1 MTRRVTLREAARVL
15 GISKEAV
22 RKRVKRETLAH
33 EKKDG
38 VVYVFLPD
46 GNVYL
51 PAGGDA
57 GTDTGTA
64 AGGDAPDQQSEKSSA
79 QNAHFADEDEE
90 PGQNSGPVSEPED
103 DRDERIAELQETVRD
118 LRGRLD
124 RAEESIRDHID
135 HAEEANRENRRIIAA
150 LLERLP
156 PQLEA
161 PREPR
166 DAPQAAPAT
175 PGGTEPQQGAAGPQT
190 GAREHSNTLERPPE
204 ETARRPSW
212 WRRIFGG

>member
-33 EKKDG
+33 EKKDD

-46 GNVYL
+46 GSVYL

-57 GTDTGTA
+57 GTDTGTD

-79 QNAHFADEDEE
+79 HFADEDEE
-90 PGQNSGPVSEPED
+90 PAPNSAPISEPKD

-118 LRGRLD
+118 LRERLD
-124 RAEESIRDHID
+124 RAEEAIREHLD
-135 HAEEANRENRRIIAA
+135 HAEEANRENRRIIAG
-150 LLERLP
+150 LIERLP
-156 PQLEA
+156 SQLEPPRDEPGA
-161 PREPR
+161 PETVAEDAEEVEDRGEPTEAQGAGQKHSGIPERPREE
-166 DAPQAAPAT
+166 T
-175 PGGTEPQQGAAGPQT
+175 P
-190 GAREHSNTLERPPE
+190 
-204 ETARRPSW
+204 RRPW
-212 WRRIFGG
+212 WRRIFRG

>member
-1 MTRRVTLREAARVL
+1 LTRRVTLREAARAL

-46 GNVYL
+46 GNVYI

-57 GTDTGTA
+57 EVDAGTD
-64 AGGDAPDQQSEKSSA
+64 AGGGEAKESEQIFAAVSDA
-79 QNAHFADEDEE
+79 EE
-90 PGQNSGPVSEPED
+90 PVNLGQVSEAGD

-118 LRGRLD
+118 LRERLD
-124 RAEESIRDHID
+124 RAEESIREHID

-161 PREPR
+161 PRETR
-166 DAPQAAPAT
+166 DAPQEAPAT
-175 PGGTEPQQGAAGPQT
+175 PGGAGPQQGEAGPQT
-190 GAREHSNTLERPPE
+190 GGRR
-204 ETARRPSW
+204 ARRPW
-212 WRRIFGG
+212 WLRWLGG

>member
-1 MTRRVTLREAARVL
+1 MTLREAARVL

-57 GTDTGTA
+57 GTAAGTDAGTDT
-64 AGGDAPDQQSEKSSA
+64 GGDAPDQQSEKSSA
-79 QNAHFADEDEE
+79 HFAHLADEDEE
-90 PGQNSGPVSEPED
+90 PEQNFAEVSEPED

-118 LRGRLD
+118 LRERLD

-135 HAEEANRENRRIIAA
+135 HAEEANRENRRLLAAA
-150 LLERLP
+150 LERIP
-156 PQLEA
+156 PQLKA
-161 PREPR
+161 PRDEPGAPETAR
-166 DAPQAAPAT
+166 QDAGRVEDRNETAEA
-175 PGGTEPQQGAAGPQT
+175 QT
-190 GAREHSNTLERPPE
+190 GAREAE
-204 ETARRPSW
+204 ETARRPW
-212 WRRIFGG
+212 WIRWFGG